1 LTPEFTQ
8 NARTKNCC
16 THMVCPPNRHFY
28 SKDCVKKSSSRQY
41 MFMSE
46 MTTVACAE
54 ILGISARQVARL
66 ARAGELTVSRTVGGA
81 LLVDGASVHRLA
93 KHGRHNGRPW
103 TAATAWAALVLLS
116 GERVDWLDAAAQSR
130 LRHRLR
136 ASSASELCWT
146 TRRRATVHR
155 MRGWGKNEGLL
166 HSGVS
171 ALRDPAM
178 SELFDLTAVERGA
191 DGYVCASNFADVV
204 KKLGLIDDVA
214 GDVTVRAVPDD
225 SGYAV
230 DHVLT
235 AAVAVDLAESLDTR
249 ESAAGLRVLEDLL
262 DAFRSDKTHPRRRV
276 PRQLV

>member
-1 LTPEFTQ
+1 MT
-8 NARTKNCC
+8 
-16 THMVCPPNRHFY
+16 
-28 SKDCVKKSSSRQY
+28 
-41 MFMSE
+41 E

-54 ILGISARQVARL
+54 VLGISTRQVARL

-103 TAATAWAALVLLS
+103 TAATAWAALTLLS
-116 GERVDWLDAAAQSR
+116 GESVDWLDAAAISR

-136 ASSASELCWT
+136 ASSASELSWM

-155 MRGWGKNEGLL
+155 MRGWGRDEGLL

-191 DGYVCASNFADVV
+191 DGYVRARDFADLVTT
-204 KKLGLIDDVA
+204 LGLVEDRD
-214 GDVTVRAVPDD
+214 GDVTVRVVADD
-225 SGYAV
+225 SGFAV

-262 DAFRSDKTHPRRRV
+262 DAFRSDKTQPHRRLSPQV
-276 PRQLV
+276 I

>member
-1 LTPEFTQ
+1 
-8 NARTKNCC
+8 
-16 THMVCPPNRHFY
+16 
-28 SKDCVKKSSSRQY
+28 
-41 MFMSE
+41 MSE
-46 MTTVACAE
+46 MTTLACAE
-54 ILGISARQVARL
+54 VLGISARQVARL

-103 TAATAWAALVLLS
+103 TAATAWAALALLS
-116 GERVDWLDAAAQSR
+116 GERVDWLDVAAMSR

-136 ASSASELCWT
+136 ASGASELCWT

-155 MRGWGKNEGLL
+155 MRGWGKDTGLL

-191 DGYVCASNFADVV
+191 DGYVCARDFADLVTT
-204 KKLGLIDDVA
+204 LGLVEDRD
-214 GDVTVRAVPDD
+214 GDVTVRVVTDD
-225 SGYAV
+225 SGYGV
-230 DHVLT
+230 DHVPT

-262 DAFRSDKTHPRRRV
+262 DAFRSDKTQPYRRLSPQV
-276 PRQLV
+276 I

>member
-1 LTPEFTQ
+1 M
-8 NARTKNCC
+8 K
-16 THMVCPPNRHFY
+16 
-28 SKDCVKKSSSRQY
+28 
-41 MFMSE
+41 E

-54 ILGISARQVARL
+54 VLGVSARQIARL
-66 ARAGELTVSRTVGGA
+66 ARAGELTVTRMVGGA
-81 LLVDGASVHRLA
+81 LLLDGTSVHRLA

-103 TAATAWAALVLLS
+103 TAATAWAALALLS
-116 GERVDWLDAAAQSR
+116 GESVDWLDAAAKSR

-146 TRRRATVHR
+146 TRRRATAHR
-155 MRGWGKNEGLL
+155 MQGWGKDEGLL

-171 ALRDPAM
+171 ALRDPGM

-191 DGYVCASNFADVV
+191 DGYVCARIFSDVV
-204 KKLGLIDDVA
+204 RKLGLVDDVD
-214 GDVTVRAVPDD
+214 GDVTVRVVPDD
-225 SGYAV
+225 AGYAV
-230 DHVLT
+230 DHLLT

-276 PRQLV
+276 ARQLV

>member
-1 LTPEFTQ
+1 
-8 NARTKNCC
+8 
-16 THMVCPPNRHFY
+16 
-28 SKDCVKKSSSRQY
+28 
-41 MFMSE
+41 
-46 MTTVACAE
+46 MTTVACAKV
-54 ILGISARQVARL
+54 LGISARQVARL

-93 KHGRHNGRPW
+93 KHGRHKGRPW
-103 TAATAWAALVLLS
+103 SAATAWAALALLS
-116 GERVDWLDAAAQSR
+116 GEHADWLDAPAISR

-136 ASSASELCWT
+136 ASSASELCWM

-155 MRGWGKNEGLL
+155 MRGWGKDEGLL

-178 SELFDLTAVERGA
+178 SQLFDLTAVERGA
-191 DGYVCASNFADVV
+191 DGYVHARDFADLVTT
-204 KKLGLIDDVA
+204 LGLVEDRD
-214 GDVTVRAVPDD
+214 GNVTVRAVADD

-230 DHVLT
+230 DHMLT

-249 ESAAGLRVLEDLL
+249 ESAAGLRVLEDML

-276 PRQLV
+276 SRQLVR

>member
-1 LTPEFTQ
+1 
-8 NARTKNCC
+8 
-16 THMVCPPNRHFY
+16 
-28 SKDCVKKSSSRQY
+28 
-41 MFMSE
+41 MSE

-54 ILGISARQVARL
+54 VLGISTRQVARL

-103 TAATAWAALVLLS
+103 TAATAWAALTLLS
-116 GERVDWLDAAAQSR
+116 GESVDWLDAAAISR

-136 ASSASELCWT
+136 ASSASELCWM

-155 MRGWGKNEGLL
+155 MRGWGKDEGLL

-191 DGYVCASNFADVV
+191 DGYVQARDFADLVTT
-204 KKLGLIDDVA
+204 LGLVEDRD
-214 GDVTVRAVPDD
+214 GDVTVRVVTEDA
-225 SGYAV
+225 GYAV

-249 ESAAGLRVLEDLL
+249 ESAAALRVVDDLL
-262 DAFRSDKTHPRRRV
+262 DAFRSDTKRPRRRV
-276 PRQLV
+276 SR

>member
-1 LTPEFTQ
+1 
-8 NARTKNCC
+8 
-16 THMVCPPNRHFY
+16 
-28 SKDCVKKSSSRQY
+28 
-41 MFMSE
+41 

-54 ILGISARQVARL
+54 VLGISPRQVARL
-66 ARAGELTVSRTVGGA
+66 ARAGELAVSRTVGGA

-103 TAATAWAALVLLS
+103 TAATAWAALALLA
-116 GERVDWLDAAAQSR
+116 GERVDWLDKSAVSR

-136 ASSASELCWT
+136 ASSAAEVCWM

-155 MRGWGKNEGLL
+155 MRGWGKDAGLL

-171 ALRDPAM
+171 ALSDHAM

-191 DGYVCASNFADVV
+191 DGYVCAGNFADVV
-204 KKLGLIDDVA
+204 KKLGLIDDVD
-214 GDVTVRAVPDD
+214 GDVTVRVVPDD
-225 SGYAV
+225 AGYAV

-249 ESAAGLRVLEDLL
+249 ESASGTRVLEDLL
-262 DAFRSDKTHPRRRV
+262 DSFRASRADSRRRIS
-276 PRQLV
+276 RQPAK